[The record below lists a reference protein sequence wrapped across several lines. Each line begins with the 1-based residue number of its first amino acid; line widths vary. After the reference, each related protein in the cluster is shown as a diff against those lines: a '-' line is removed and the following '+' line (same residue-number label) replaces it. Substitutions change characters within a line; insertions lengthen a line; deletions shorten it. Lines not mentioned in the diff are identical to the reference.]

1 MKSWRCGRLWTEEG
15 EPGGMNRQS
24 DLWFIAGEA
33 NRQSD
38 LWFIAGEANRQS
50 DLWFI
55 VGMRR

>member
-1 MKSWRCGRLWTEEG
+1 MRSSRSGRLWTEES

-24 DLWFIAGEA
+24 DLWFIAGDA

-38 LWFIAGEANRQS
+38 LWFTAGDANRQS
-50 DLWFI
+50 DLLFI